1 MSERKLILEEAAKD
15 IPGAQLSGEYPY
27 ERRVIFFTSLGH
39 AMMHVLELIYAGI
52 LPLLLV
58 RFDLS
63 LAEVGVLVFPSLVF
77 LGLGSFPAGLLSDRW
92 NSYKIFLLFFFGSG
106 ASAVL
111 ASMSN
116 SVWQLAASLGIMGF
130 FLSLYH
136 PAGLG
141 LISMG
146 VRRKGLVMGIHGI
159 FGSLGLAIS
168 PFLAGWFGENFG
180 WQSAFLVP
188 AALVFLSGFA
198 LLFFPIR
205 IAHHEVDS
213 TGNRIKG
220 KIEPAARRTLLWLY
234 SIMIVLGFVY
244 RGLMTYMPKYF
255 GENVQVGW
263 LPAVVAGGLFATIVL
278 TVGGL
283 GQIWGGHLSDRID
296 PFRLYLRVVPLFAPL
311 LLLAI
316 IFSGYSLVIG
326 MCVFFFFFFSSQPLE
341 NQMLA
346 QATPPDY
353 RSTSYGVKFG
363 LNLGIGALA
372 APVCGWIGD
381 RFGMAWIFYTLVL
394 VLLVSA
400 AGVFRLRAVRNQ
412 TRQCPEPIR
421 S

>member
-1 MSERKLILEEAAKD
+1 MSEPGGIPEEAKV
-15 IPGAQLSGEYPY
+15 LSGAELSEEYPY

-39 AMMHVLELIYAGI
+39 AVMHVLELIYAGI
-52 LPLLLV
+52 LPLLMV

-92 NSYKIFLLFFFGSG
+92 DSHKIFLLFFFGSSTG
-106 ASAVL
+106 AVL
-111 ASMSN
+111 AALSS
-116 SVWQLAASLGIMGF
+116 SVWQLAAAIGVMGL
-130 FLSLYH
+130 FLSFYH

-146 VRRKGLVMGIHGI
+146 VRRKGLVMGLHGI

-168 PFLAGWFGENFG
+168 PLLAGFLGENFG
-180 WQSAFLVP
+180 WQAAFLVP
-188 AALVFLSGFA
+188 AALAFLSGVG

-205 IAHHEVDS
+205 IAHHEVDAK
-213 TGNRIKG
+213 GNKVKG
-220 KIEPAARRTLLWLY
+220 KIEPTARRTLLWLY

-255 GENVQVGW
+255 GENVQVGR
-263 LPAVVAGGLFATIVL
+263 LSVVVAGGLFATIIL
-278 TVGGL
+278 TVGGV
-283 GQIWGGHLSDRID
+283 GQVWGGHLSDRID
-296 PFRLYLRVVPLFAPL
+296 PFRVYSRVVPAFAPL
-311 LLLAI
+311 LLFAVL
-316 IFSGYSLVIG
+316 FSGYPLVIG

-346 QATPPDY
+346 QATPPNY

-372 APVCGWIGD
+372 APFCGWIGD
-381 RFGMAWIFYTLVL
+381 RFGMAWIFYTLAL
-394 VLLVSA
+394 ILLAST
-400 AGVFRLRAVRNQ
+400 AGVFRLKAVRNR
-412 TRQCPEPIR
+412 TI